1 MDAPTLA
8 QISERSL
15 QTIAARPTTTV
26 RTMKSTAPRTSQ
38 LMIRFNPAS
47 LLSLVALVALSAGCP
62 PKTQTVVATYSGQ
75 AQPEGADAATS
86 EITDEE
92 LETLR
97 ANFNRV
103 HFEYDRS
110 SLTEDTRKALRE
122 NAEIL
127 LAHRDVAV
135 QIEGHADHWGS
146 DIYNLALGQRRA
158 ETVKNYLIDFGVLPG
173 QLSII
178 SYGEERP
185 LVGDGDRMTEAPNR
199 RAEFTVTTG
208 NEKAASSY

>member
-1 MDAPTLA
+1 
-8 QISERSL
+8 
-15 QTIAARPTTTV
+15 
-26 RTMKSTAPRTSQ
+26 
-38 LMIRFNPAS
+38 MIRFNPAS
-47 LLSLVALVALSAGCP
+47 FLSLVALVALSAGCP
-62 PKTQTVVATYSGQ
+62 PKTQQVVATYSGT
-75 AQPEGADAATS
+75 AQPEES
-86 EITDEE
+86 ETAKSDITDEE

-103 HFEYDRS
+103 HFDYDRS
-110 SLTEDTRKALRE
+110 TLTEDTRKALRE

-185 LVGDGDRMTEAPNR
+185 LVGDGDRVTEAPNR

-208 NEKAASSY
+208 NDKAESSY